1 VEVFEIALLPEKR
14 HHQPLMMKT
23 MRHIMGVGIIGA
35 GLCVAMAS
43 FAQTISDVVDQV
55 NQTTYQHYL
64 DDLLYTHSADNRGY
78 GAQHDLARANIYDQF
93 SSYGLQTTLDPFTY
107 GVNTYYNVIAVL
119 PGSSTRSDQVYLV
132 GAHYD
137 SVGNPGAD
145 DNASGVA
152 GVLAAAQVLS
162 QYHFEATLVFA
173 AFDRE
178 EQGLIGSWN
187 YSSQHHN
194 DDINGMV
201 SLDMIAN
208 NNDNNLASIYGRAAS
223 DPIKQALSEAIA
235 LYGNGLVPAIGG
247 DVPASDH
254 APFEANGF
262 QACLLIEGNY
272 SNNGNYHQP
281 SDTVDTAG
289 YIDYAYATEMTR
301 STVGFLAT
309 EAGLLSVPDSGGTLL
324 LLGGSLVVIMGN
336 GAYKKRCWYR

>member
-1 VEVFEIALLPEKR
+1 
-14 HHQPLMMKT
+14 

-35 GLCVAMAS
+35 GLCIAMAS
-43 FAQTISDVVDQV
+43 FAQTISDVVNQV
-55 NQTTYQHYL
+55 SQTTYQHYL

-187 YSSQHHN
+187 YSGQHHN

-223 DPIKQALSEAIA
+223 DPIKQALSDAIA
-235 LYGNGLVPAIGG
+235 LYGNESVFA
-247 DVPASDH
+247 
-254 APFEANGF
+254 
-262 QACLLIEGNY
+262 Y
-272 SNNGNYHQP
+272 SP
-281 SDTVDTAG
+281 TFS
-289 YIDYAYATEMTR
+289 
-301 STVGFLAT
+301 
-309 EAGLLSVPDSGGTLL
+309 
-324 LLGGSLVVIMGN
+324 
-336 GAYKKRCWYR
+336 